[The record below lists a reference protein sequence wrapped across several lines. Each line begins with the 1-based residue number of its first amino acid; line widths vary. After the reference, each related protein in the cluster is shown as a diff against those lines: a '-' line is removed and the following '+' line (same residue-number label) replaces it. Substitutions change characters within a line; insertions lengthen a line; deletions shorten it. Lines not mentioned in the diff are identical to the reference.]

1 MGIIVRTLYH
11 VGPPVAHLVVVL
23 VVLGLMFSAMA
34 HLVLGTYVAP
44 LSTLSGAVSDT
55 FTLFVGHSVVEDVD
69 TIRPRDQLLAPA
81 QVGLLKAVAGL
92 ELLEYFRDVRER
104 LAHHAISNIQYA
116 INNIQYAINNI

>member
-1 MGIIVRTLYH
+1 MLLLSSKPNALLTCCTTGRTQGRVGIIVRTLYH

-34 HLVLGTYVAP
+34 HLVLGTYVGP

-81 QVGLLKAVAGL
+81 QVGAA
-92 ELLEYFRDVRER
+92 
-104 LAHHAISNIQYA
+104 
-116 INNIQYAINNI
+116 